1 MDWDKAYLS
10 ITRRN
15 WIILFL
21 LSLIS
26 YFAMSPSVTLGVIL
40 GGVAIIINF
49 DLLQSTIR
57 RAFPTKSTEKLKR
70 PTLIIKSY
78 ARLLGLGLVMYLL
91 IKLGRVDPVGLAIG
105 LSTVVFSIIS
115 FGISHA
121 VKIRAGEAI

>member
-1 MDWDKAYLS
+1 MDWDKAYHA
-10 ITRRN
+10 ITKRN

-26 YFAMSPSVTLGVIL
+26 YFAMPPSATLGVIL

-49 DLLQSTIR
+49 DLLQYTIR
-57 RAFPTKSTEKLKR
+57 RAFPTNGTEKLKK
-70 PTLIIKSY
+70 PALIIKSY
-78 ARLLGLGLVMYLL
+78 VRLLGLGLVMYLS

-115 FGISHA
+115 FGISQA
-121 VKIRAGEAI
+121 VKIRAGETI